1 MMNRV
6 IRSILTSLLSFTIIL
21 SFLGCSGMAL
31 NRSPG
36 EKGVYS
42 DFQLPPPQTE
52 SAKNYLG
59 LADNESFSI
68 TKINTQI
75 IIFEIMSSDCVGCN
89 EEAPYVNE
97 LYQNIQSR
105 PDLSNRIKI
114 IGIGAG
120 DRPSDLEKFQ
130 KKYAVSFPL
139 FPDKDLSISLKL
151 GAKET
156 PTFIVVRINE
166 DGTLKRVYFK
176 TGELGK
182 ATKFLEQV
190 VQRSGLEQMR

>member
-1 MMNRV
+1 MNTV
-6 IRSILTSLLSFTIIL
+6 MKSIFASLLSLTIIL
-21 SFLGCSGMAL
+21 SFLGCSGMGL

-59 LADNESFSI
+59 LADDKSFSI
-68 TKINTQI
+68 SKISTQI
-75 IIFEIMSSDCVGCN
+75 IIIEILSSDCEGCN
-89 EEAPYVNE
+89 EEAPSVNE

-105 PDLSNRIKI
+105 PDLNGRIKI

-120 DRPSDLEKFQ
+120 DRLSDLDRFQ

-139 FPDKDLSISLKL
+139 FPDKDLSISMKL

-156 PTFIVVRINE
+156 PTFIVVKINE
-166 DGTLKRVYFK
+166 DGTLKKVYFK

-190 VQRSGLEQMR
+190 VKRSGLDQMR

>member
-1 MMNRV
+1 MNRV
-6 IRSILTSLLSFTIIL
+6 MKSIFASLLSLTIIL
-21 SFLGCSGMAL
+21 SFWGCSGMAF

-59 LADNESFSI
+59 LADNKSFSI
-68 TKINTQI
+68 TKINAQI
-75 IIFEIMSSDCVGCN
+75 IIIEILGSDCVGCN

-97 LYQNIQSR
+97 LFQNIQSR
-105 PDLSNRIKI
+105 HDLSDRIKI

-120 DRPSDLEKFQ
+120 DRQSDLDKFQ
-130 KKYAVSFPL
+130 KKYAISFPL
-139 FPDKDLSISLKL
+139 FPDEDLSISKKL
-151 GAKET
+151 GATET

-166 DGTLKRVYFK
+166 DGMLKKVYFK
-176 TGELGK
+176 TEELGK

-190 VQRSGLEQMR
+190 VQRSGLDQMK

>member
-1 MMNRV
+1 MKRG
-6 IRSILTSLLSFTIIL
+6 IKSIFASLLPFTIIL
-21 SFLGCSGMAL
+21 LFLGCSGMAL

-52 SAKNYLG
+52 SAKSYLG
-59 LADNESFSI
+59 LADDKSFSI
-68 TKINTQI
+68 TKINTQV
-75 IIFEIMSSDCVGCN
+75 IIFEILGSDCVGCN

-105 PDLSNRIKI
+105 PDLSDRIKI

-120 DRPSDLEKFQ
+120 DRQSDLDKFQ
-130 KKYAVSFPL
+130 KKYSISFPL
-139 FPDKDLSISLKL
+139 FPDEDLSIAKKL

-156 PTFIVVRINE
+156 PTFIVVKINE
-166 DGTLKRVYFK
+166 DGTLKKVYFK
-176 TGELGK
+176 TEELGK

-190 VQRSGLEQMR
+190 VKRSGLDQMR

>member
-1 MMNRV
+1 MNRV
-6 IRSILTSLLSFTIIL
+6 MKSIFASLLSLTIIL

-59 LADNESFSI
+59 LADNKSFSI

-75 IIFEIMSSDCVGCN
+75 IIIEILGSDCEGCN

-105 PDLSNRIKI
+105 HDLSDRIKI

-120 DRPSDLEKFQ
+120 DRLSDLDRFQ
-130 KKYAVSFPL
+130 KKYAISFPF
-139 FPDKDLSISLKL
+139 FPMK
-151 GAKET
+151 
-156 PTFIVVRINE
+156 TFLLPRNWE
-166 DGTLKRVYFK
+166 PQKPPPL
-176 TGELGK
+176 L
-182 ATKFLEQV
+182 
-190 VQRSGLEQMR
+190 

>member
-1 MMNRV
+1 MNRV
-6 IRSILTSLLSFTIIL
+6 MKSIFASLLSLTIIL
-21 SFLGCSGMAL
+21 SFFGCAGMAPD
-31 NRSPG
+31 RSAG
-36 EKGVYS
+36 EKGVYP
-42 DFQLPPPQTE
+42 DFQLPPPPTE

-59 LADNESFSI
+59 LADNKSFSI

-89 EEAPYVNE
+89 EEAPSVNE

-105 PDLSNRIKI
+105 PDLSDRIKI

-130 KKYAVSFPL
+130 KKYAVAFPL
-139 FPDKDLSISLKL
+139 FPDKDLSISMKL

-156 PTFIVVRINE
+156 PTFIVVRIIE

-182 ATKFLEQV
+182 AAKFLEQV
-190 VQRSGLEQMR
+190 VQRSGLDQMK